1 MSTLTTYPLRLP
13 RSIKAAAERLSK
25 ADGTSL
31 NQFVATAVAEKI
43 AVMETTA
50 YFEVRAERARASAAR
65 GEPGALD
72 ALLNRGGGEPPREGD
87 ELPEGYVPIG
97 GPAAAAAKA
106 VVKPKLAA
114 KAKAKVKAVAQPAKG
129 RAPVDKAVKK
139 RA

>member
-13 RSIKAAAERLSK
+13 KSIKAAAERLSK

-65 GEPGALD
+65 REPSALD
-72 ALLNRGGGEPPREGD
+72 ALLNRSDGEPPREGD

-106 VVKPKLAA
+106 ELKPKLAA
-114 KAKAKVKAVAQPAKG
+114 KAKAQPAKG
-129 RAPVDKAVKK
+129 RAPADKAAKK